1 MGFDVVFPKSEH
13 APTPAP
19 EDPIDRAIPR
29 YVAFD
34 FFDPKPPVGFYFR
47 FFRRPLVAVPEMA
60 VAENNDLEFLEREIG
75 MTEHL
80 RLNCRAEFAFAQSLT
95 EGLLNQ

>member
-13 APTPAP
+13 DPTQAP
-19 EDPIDRAIPR
+19 EHPSDRAIPR
-29 YVAFD
+29 YVGFD
-34 FFDPKPPVGFYFR
+34 FFDPKPPVGFYLR

-60 VAENNDLEFLEREIG
+60 VTKNDDLVFFECEIG

-80 RLNCRAEFAFAQSLT
+80 RLNCRAKFASAQSLT
-95 EGLLNQ
+95 EGLLN